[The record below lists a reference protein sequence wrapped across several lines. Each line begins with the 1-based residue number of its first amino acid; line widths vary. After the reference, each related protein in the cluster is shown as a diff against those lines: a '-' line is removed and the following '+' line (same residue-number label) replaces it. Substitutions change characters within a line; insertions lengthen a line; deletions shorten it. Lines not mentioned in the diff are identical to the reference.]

1 MSHSIGERDHCHR
14 GIRGL
19 RHAKLA
25 ATDVKPIAGSGLDLT
40 DHAAQVGVDAPEQI
54 NQCFPL
60 ILAKA
65 GQQPAL
71 AFQRRDDDLVVDPA
85 SLGRQRN
92 RVAAAVARVGLDGY
106 QAAVLHR
113 GQGAADRA
121 LVESD
126 DVTDARGGNAGLD
139 DEQRHDPPFRDVD
152 AEIALIEHRRA
163 VRQLVGD
170 EGDERRNVAVEI
182 EQRAVVGAHGLRRT
196 RPARL
201 SGKGILAHVSIIA
214 AERRASNR
222 EMGQGFT
229 RTNAGRCG

>member
-1 MSHSIGERDHCHR
+1 MSHSIGERERCHR

-19 RHAKLA
+19 RHVKLA

-40 DHAAQVGVDAPEQI
+40 DHGAKVGVDAPEQI

-60 ILAKA
+60 ILSKT

-71 AFQRRDDDLVVDPA
+71 AFQRRDDDLVVDAA

-139 DEQRHDPPFRDVD
+139 GEQRHDPPFRDVD
-152 AEIALIEHRRA
+152 AETLLVKHSGAA
-163 VRQLVGD
+163 RQLVGD
-170 EGDERRNVAVEI
+170 ERDEGGHVALQIERLTWSLTGPGAAAARRLPGRVDRSVF
-182 EQRAVVGAHGLRRT
+182 
-196 RPARL
+196 
-201 SGKGILAHVSIIA
+201 AHVSYHP
-214 AERRASNR
+214 RKRAV
-222 EMGQGFT
+222 EK
-229 RTNAGRCG
+229 